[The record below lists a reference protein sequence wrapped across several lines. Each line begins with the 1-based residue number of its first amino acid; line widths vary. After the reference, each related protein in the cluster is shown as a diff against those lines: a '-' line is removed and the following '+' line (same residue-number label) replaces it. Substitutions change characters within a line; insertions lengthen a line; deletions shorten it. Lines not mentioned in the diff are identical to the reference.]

1 MDYNLD
7 SMDAETLLLHIKQT
21 SGGINNIQKAI
32 DRHLEK
38 TSESNEWLESEMLK
52 YQTRLARAVKRDMD
66 LGLSLEKKQTK

>member
-1 MDYNLD
+1 MNMDYNLD

-38 TSESNEWLESEMLK
+38 TSESNEWLEK
-52 YQTRLARAVKRDMD
+52 IGRAHV
-66 LGLSLEKKQTK
+66 